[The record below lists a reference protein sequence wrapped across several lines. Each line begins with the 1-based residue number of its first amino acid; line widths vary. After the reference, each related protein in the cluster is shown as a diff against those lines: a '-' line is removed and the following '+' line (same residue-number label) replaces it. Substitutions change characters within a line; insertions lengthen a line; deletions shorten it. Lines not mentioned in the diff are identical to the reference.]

1 MKMGARPKKAAKPT
15 TSVAVVRKMD
25 EDWAGSRLRALR
37 IIGIAA
43 PDRPAATMFTTMARP
58 ITRERPALL
67 LHTQTAAAV
76 TTATA
81 IPFNKPAKT
90 SIFD

>member
-1 MKMGARPKKAAKPT
+1 MKMDARPKKAAKPT
-15 TSVAVVRKMD
+15 
-25 EDWAGSRLRALR
+25 
-37 IIGIAA
+37 
-43 PDRPAATMFTTMARP
+43 
-58 ITRERPALL
+58 TRERPALL